1 MTNAKNIIVKKAEE
15 LIDYLV
21 QKEESRFN
29 DIKESYELF
38 LKENPSVYQYG
49 PYDRKKYYSLSK
61 NGESDYTNVRY
72 FYHNRGAVKLLE
84 EVRMATDTKGI
95 VKYLENY
102 RELNKVKLV
111 RAIEKYITE
120 DMTVKG
126 EVYINEGVKGVE
138 VSAEVNTTEGLR
150 NFRTNAIFAGG
161 YIQRYHYRYRGGLHL
176 VK

>member
-15 LIDYLV
+15 LIEYLV
-21 QKEESRFN
+21 TKEETRFN
-29 DIKESYELF
+29 DIKEGYELF

-49 PYDRKKYYSLSK
+49 PYERKKYYSLSE

-72 FYHNRGAVKLLE
+72 FFHNRGAVKLLE
-84 EVRMATDTKGI
+84 ELRIVTDTKGMGR
-95 VKYLENY
+95 YLENY

-111 RAIEKYITE
+111 RAIEKYITD
-120 DMTVKG
+120 DMTVNG
-126 EVYINEGVKGVE
+126 EVNIDEGVKGVE
-138 VSAEVNTTEGLR
+138 VSAEVNTTEGVR
-150 NFRTNAIFAGG
+150 NFRTNAVFAGG